1 MKKEKKKNQ
10 HYDLVWD
17 KTKLRGKNTHISESL
32 GIFNHAKIWCV
43 DLTWARKGVMFYI
56 FKERSS
62 QKVNLEFFEISK
74 MWQSIIPEKLNRH
87 LVWVYDPVD

>member
-1 MKKEKKKNQ
+1 MCGFNMSKEGSDVL
-10 HYDLVWD
+10 Y
-17 KTKLRGKNTHISESL
+17 
-32 GIFNHAKIWCV
+32 
-43 DLTWARKGVMFYI
+43 

-87 LVWVYDPVD
+87 LVWAYDPVDLKT